1 MQAQSVWSV
10 KVTKSELHSCPDTW
24 HPRASPQRALV
35 AGAYAYHSTLG
46 TSHTKLV
53 VSETVCMCIA
63 TYALQKLLQ
72 MTQGHN
78 IYIFLRIPN

>member
-1 MQAQSVWSV
+1 MVWAESGSWSDH
-10 KVTKSELHSCPDTW
+10 TIGMITT
-24 HPRASPQRALV
+24 
-35 AGAYAYHSTLG
+35 AGVQGAAPLGKISWKSTLG

-63 TYALQKLLQ
+63 TYSLQKLLQ

>member
-1 MQAQSVWSV
+1 MYVSLRMYPV
-10 KVTKSELHSCPDTW
+10 
-24 HPRASPQRALV
+24 
-35 AGAYAYHSTLG
+35 YTLG

-63 TYALQKLLQ
+63 TYSLQKLLQ

-78 IYIFLRIPN
+78 IYIFLRITN

>member
-1 MQAQSVWSV
+1 MQKTTQCELILELCTRCRSYVVGAQQQRLTY
-10 KVTKSELHSCPDTW
+10 KIYMT
-24 HPRASPQRALV
+24 PQN
-35 AGAYAYHSTLG
+35 TLG
-46 TSHTKLV
+46 WSHTKLV

-63 TYALQKLLQ
+63 TYSLQKLLQ